1 MTSLSRG
8 ECSTAG
14 LQLLLTQIFKLDQTF
29 FPGMDGSDTE
39 TVMELELH
47 LNPDEILDLSSDD
60 DDQASEASESESSES
75 EPDQQSEPAPKRSSV
90 KEVTLRSHLKV

>member
-1 MTSLSRG
+1 MTSLARG
-8 ECSTAG
+8 ECSTAR

-29 FPGMDGSDTE
+29 FPEMDGSDTE

-60 DDQASEASESESSES
+60 DQASEASESESSES
-75 EPDQQSEPAPKRSSV
+75 ETDQQSEPAPKRSSV